1 MVVIWCA
8 VVWCGMM
15 ACGWF
20 RGDVRTGN
28 VVGRE
33 MSCYVM
39 LSHVRSYDV
48 MWCDVVV
55 WCVGLRDAVL
65 WTTESP
71 CHSETRETSI
81 PMRGATLGCKTQ
93 GKYGEPMS
101 QKCGSVRQ
109 RTPRCY
115 KVLPPTTDPCDS
127 CNTWNVMYIAPSN
140 LRDANT
146 MELPHS
152 CLIVATHET
161 SCTLRRVTYGMQT
174 QWNYHIHVW

>member
-1 MVVIWCA
+1 MMWCD
-8 VVWCGMM
+8 VMWC
-15 ACGWF
+15 
-20 RGDVRTGN
+20 
-28 VVGRE
+28 
-33 MSCYVM
+33 
-39 LSHVRSYDV
+39 DV

-71 CHSETRETSI
+71 CHSKTGETSI

-152 CLIVATHET
+152 CLIIATHEKSFALCRAAEIT
-161 SCTLRRVTYGMQT
+161 PQHRQILRPPGNLTT
-174 QWNYHIHVW
+174 KISHISPNIALPRKVIGQLS